1 METGL
6 ALLLGLLYKP
16 FMTSMLRE
24 IPPEGMVVCNLKRI
38 MDERGL
44 TVAETARLAN
54 LSRPTIRK
62 LRNNPTTPA
71 ETTTIAK
78 LCHGLRIGIGVLFVH
93 KTQKE
98 IELSP
103 ALMGV
108 NES

>member
-1 METGL
+1 
-6 ALLLGLLYKP
+6 
-16 FMTSMLRE
+16 MLRD
-24 IPPEGMVVCNLKRI
+24 IPVEGMVVCNLKRI

-44 TVAETARLAN
+44 TVAETARLTN

-62 LRNNPTTPA
+62 LRDNPTTPA

-78 LCHGLRIGIGVLFVH
+78 LCHGLRVGVGVLFVH
-93 KTQKE
+93 KTQID